1 MTWRYVPVAIHLEH
15 SSQHALSGVFLLN
28 TSTGQHYVLTVTD
41 LAHPDR
47 YSFKFVS
54 PWCIGPSTITWLPL
68 TLSDSRRLTE
78 GPSGT
83 PRILRDF
90 IEGLQ
95 RDGHF
100 KFKPNSSQQLTVLHL
115 RIPET
120 CKTNLAISF
129 TNPDNLLPIT
139 FKRASDTPIPSKV
152 AVHCCPFSL
161 TSVAI
166 FINHKV
172 YGSAALNLGNAGFLT
187 DVKYLDDVIGG
198 VVFLDS
204 SPSESVGIMCGAVT
218 KMNGDGELSIVA
230 SWDAIFS
237 LLNYKDL
244 TFPAQ
249 IENVT
254 TSQVLTLDPSRSV
267 VRISVIATDGRF
279 WGSGVC
285 IAPNL
290 IVTNKH
296 VLKSFDS
303 LKDLHIRLPGKPNLS
318 LHLKDVTIHE
328 SPMQGFDL
336 CFIRLK
342 NPCIDLQPVKVCSLY
357 TEEEPSPRIGEPVK
371 SIGHGLFFAQ
381 ENVQPLTS
389 EGRINNVIYKDLEGF
404 GQETKSMIIASAGC
418 WNGSSGGGLFNQ
430 NNELVGIM
438 TSNGKL
444 SCGEVM
450 PNFTLAIPINIIEK
464 SRFMLENNLPSV
476 DLKQKVGDLWSLRET
491 HHSVLDSN
499 TPTVHKL

>member
-152 AVHCCPFSL
+152 ALHCCPFSL

-204 SPSESVGIMCGAVT
+204 SPSESIGIMCGAVT

-342 NPCIDLQPVKVCSLY
+342 NPCIDLQPDESTMLFTKIWKVS
-357 TEEEPSPRIGEPVK
+357 
-371 SIGHGLFFAQ
+371 
-381 ENVQPLTS
+381 
-389 EGRINNVIYKDLEGF
+389 D
-404 GQETKSMIIASAGC
+404 QETKSMIIASAGC

-491 HHSVLDSN
+491 HNSVLDSN